1 MSVAAVEAA
10 APTMLEATLL
20 DGRRVGIRPASAAD
34 EPAITAFFASLS
46 RQSLYWRFF
55 SVPRRLNRRLV
66 ERLLA
71 SGPGRGALLAV
82 PAGQLGPV
90 VAFAFATYAQVA
102 AEGSCEISIAVADAR
117 QNVRLGT
124 LLALALVRDALAHGQ
139 RRFHAEVLG
148 GNVRMLGLLGEIAGS
163 VRTRYEAG
171 VARVEFEVAA

>member
-1 MSVAAVEAA
+1 MSETAVAAA
-10 APTMLEATLL
+10 APTVLEATLL

-34 EPAITAFFASLS
+34 EPAIAAFFASLS

-82 PAGQLGPV
+82 PAGQSGPV
-90 VAFAFATYAQVA
+90 VAFATYAQVA
-102 AEGSCEISIAVADAR
+102 AEGTCEISLAVADAW

-124 LLALALVRDALAHGQ
+124 LLALALVRDAVAHGQ

-148 GNVRMLGLLGEIAGS
+148 GNVRMLGLLGEIAGP

>member
-1 MSVAAVEAA
+1 MSEAAGEAA
-10 APTMLEATLL
+10 APTPLEATLL
-20 DGRRVGIRPASAAD
+20 DGRRIVIRPSGAAD

-46 RQSLYWRFF
+46 RESLSWRFF
-55 SVPRRLNRRLV
+55 SAPRRVNRQLV

-82 PAGQLGPV
+82 PAGRPGPV
-90 VAFAFATYAQVA
+90 VAFGSYAYVA
-102 AEGSCEISIAVADAR
+102 AEGSSEISLAVADAW

-139 RRFHAEVLG
+139 RRLHAEVLG
-148 GNVRMLGLLGEIAGS
+148 GNVRMLGLLGEIGAP

-171 VARVEFEVAA
+171 VARVEFEVSA